1 MGGEATLARRRQVG
15 ETRSVG
21 DRGACSRRG
30 TGLQGW
36 AALLLVAANAGGQA
50 GAPPAEVRISAERLR
65 QHVTVLGSDAFGGR
79 AVGTRG
85 GALTEA
91 YVAGQLAAA
100 GVAGGVAGGGY
111 LQAVPMHG
119 SRPLPESELL
129 LISPC
134 HSGPLSLGED
144 FLLFTSGD
152 ATLLPQPV
160 EVVFAG
166 YGVVAPE
173 LGEDEYA
180 GLKVRGKVVAVMA
193 GEPRRRPGAKAAG
206 GGPTLYAAPETKRR
220 IALSRG
226 AVGLVVIPSLREP
239 IWRDWAGRR
248 REFAFE
254 HVVLP
259 YGVTQSFAAL
269 VHRSA
274 AAKLFCG
281 SPYSLE
287 ALDEGDS
294 SGRLPTFATRAQLR
308 FRGAFAERDFVAH
321 NVTGVIR
328 GSDPALADTYVLV
341 TAHHDHLG
349 EGPPLNGDG
358 IYNGVVDNA
367 LGVAAVLEVMR
378 VLAASE
384 VKPRRSV
391 LAVFFTGE
399 EKGLLGSTYFVD
411 HPVVPRR
418 AMVGAVN
425 VDGLAH
431 FDTFKDIV
439 VLGGEWST
447 LGEMAARVAA
457 SLGLEVSPVP
467 PAFARPDLYALSDQ
481 IALAQGGIP
490 TVLINEGF
498 KVCNRRPEEAFAH
511 AVGWGQT
518 RYHTPFD
525 DLAQGL
531 NWDAATQHA
540 EVILALVR
548 YIANQE
554 TSPTWLPGSP
564 FGMGG
569 AHGGRRH

>member
-1 MGGEATLARRRQVG
+1 MGGGRTDVRPGAGVWGWLVLALWAFSTAGQGDAPAAAVG
-15 ETRSVG
+15 
-21 DRGACSRRG
+21 
-30 TGLQGW
+30 
-36 AALLLVAANAGGQA
+36 
-50 GAPPAEVRISAERLR
+50 ISPERLR

-100 GVAGGVAGGGY
+100 GVAGAAAGGGY

-119 SRPLPESELL
+119 SVPLPESELL

-134 HSGPLSLGED
+134 HSGALSLGEN

-206 GGPTLYAAPETKRR
+206 DGPTLYGAPETKRR

-239 IWRDWAGRR
+239 TWRDWAARR

-269 VHRSA
+269 LHRSA

-287 ALDEGDS
+287 DLDERDAG
-294 SGRLPTFATRAQLR
+294 GRLPTFATRAQLR
-308 FRGAFAERDFVAH
+308 FRGVFAERDFVAH
-321 NVTGVIR
+321 NVAGVVR

-349 EGPPLNGDG
+349 EGPPVNGDG

-378 VLAASE
+378 VLAAAE
-384 VKPRRSV
+384 IKPRRSV

-411 HPVVPRR
+411 HPLTPRP
-418 AMVGAVN
+418 AMVAAVN

-431 FDTFKDIV
+431 FDTFNDIV

-447 LGEMAARVAA
+447 LGEMAGRVAA

-481 IALAQGGIP
+481 IALAQAGIP

-498 KVCNRRPEEAFAH
+498 RVRHRRPEEALAH
-511 AVGWGQT
+511 AVAWGQT

-525 DLAQGL
+525 DLSQGI
-531 NWDAATQHA
+531 NWQAAAQHA

-548 YIANQE
+548 HIANLE
-554 TSPTWLPGSP
+554 TPPAWLPDSP
-564 FGMGG
+564 FGKEG
-569 AHGGRRH
+569 ANGARRR